1 MRRHPMMT
9 SILTTTTLSSAASVR
24 LPFTPAERLR
34 GRYMRAPDGHDGGA
48 GGDAGGSAGAGG
60 EGGTAP
66 GSAADGA
73 GGAGGADQS
82 GGGGAD
88 PAAGAEGGADKG
100 DGAAG
105 DKPGTILGEAAAG
118 DGAGDGADAAKSG
131 EGEGADGAKEGKE
144 GDGSPAVEV
153 LGAPEKY
160 ELTLSEDLTAA
171 GMTFDKEAFEA
182 VEPVLRELNLSNDAA
197 QALVGAYAG
206 KVLPLLEKRAGERWD
221 TTGADMR
228 RGWETEAKADPDIGG
243 AKFDETKA
251 LARQTFTRF
260 GVKADGPFLKL
271 LEESGLG
278 SHPDMLRFVA
288 NVGRLTGEATAD
300 NGSGGQ
306 QQPRLADR
314 VYGSPTPR
322 E

>member
-1 MRRHPMMT
+1 MRLSRHLSTMM
-9 SILTTTTLSSAASVR
+9 TTTLVSSVGSVR
-24 LPFTPAERLR
+24 LIPTPAERAR
-34 GRYMRAPDGHDGGA
+34 GRYMRAPDGHDGGGAGDAGGASSDAGAGDGAAAGAAADGAGAAGGSDQGGGSGA
-48 GGDAGGSAGAGG
+48 GGDAGAGG
-60 EGGTAP
+60 
-66 GSAADGA
+66 GS
-73 GGAGGADQS
+73 DQ
-82 GGGGAD
+82 
-88 PAAGAEGGADKG
+88 
-100 DGAAG
+100 GAAG
-105 DKPGTILGEAAAG
+105 DQPGTILGEAAAG
-118 DGAGDGADAAKSG
+118 DDAGDGKGG
-131 EGEGADGAKEGKE
+131 EGEGEAGAEAGKE
-144 GDGSPAVEV
+144 GEDGGSAVEV

-160 ELTLSEDLTAA
+160 ELTVPDAMAAA
-171 GMTFDKEAFEA
+171 GVTFDAEAFAE

-197 QALVGAYAG
+197 QALVNAYAG

-228 RGWETEAKADPDIGG
+228 RGWAEEARNDPEIGG

-288 NVGRLTGEATAD
+288 NVGRLTGEATTD
-300 NGSGGQ
+300 TGGSGQ
-306 QQPRLADR
+306 AQVRLADR
-314 VYGSPTPR
+314 VYGKPTPR